1 MDFLKFVFAY
11 IRLEQVKR
19 IMKLIWLAICRKIP
33 LISPGLIELRKGDL
47 RGLISGKGGGGL
59 ITGRTYIR
67 DRKCVLK
74 CITENY
80 FDTSLLNYLTIHTEP
95 FFQSS

>member
-19 IMKLIWLAICRKIP
+19 MMKLIWLAIYRKIP

-47 RGLISGKGGGGL
+47 RGLI
-59 ITGRTYIR
+59 TGRTYIR

-74 CITENY
+74 CITENC